1 MIALFAVTAFLVL
14 AVVGTVGKALFDDWR
29 VRQAVRPAAPTV
41 PSGSRLRP

>member
-29 VRQAVRPAAPTV
+29 VRQALTPAAPTV
-41 PSGSRLRP
+41 PSGNGLLP